1 MLDNS
6 SDQQPIIEAKDLTTR
21 FDIKSGM
28 FGKVTGRVHAVEGV
42 NFHVNP
48 KETLSL
54 VGESGCGKSTT
65 GRSLLK
71 LVEPTRGKVIFEGE
85 DITDF
90 SATQM
95 RAIRP
100 QLQMIFQDPFASLNP
115 RLTAGAA
122 IAEPMKV
129 HGIASGSELK
139 DRVASLLRR
148 VGLPPEYAQRFP
160 HEFSGGQR
168 QRICIARAL
177 GLNPRMIVAD
187 EAVSALDVTIKAQVI
202 NFMMELQDEF
212 DIAFLFIS
220 HDMAVVE
227 RISHRVAVMYLG
239 QIVELGSRQ
248 AVFENPTHPYTKKLL
263 AAVPVADPRERNL
276 NRALNADEIP
286 SPVKPVGF
294 EPNLVKMEEIAPG
307 HFVLPH

>member
-71 LVEPTRGKVIFEGE
+71 LVEPTRGKVIFEGK

-202 NFMMELQDEF
+202 NLMMELQDEF

-239 QIVELGSRQ
+239 QIVELGTRQ
-248 AVFENPTHPYTKKLL
+248 AVFENPTHPYTRKLL

>member
-71 LVEPTRGKVIFEGE
+71 LVEPTRGKVIFEGK

-202 NFMMELQDEF
+202 NLMMELQDEF

-294 EPNLVKMEEIAPG
+294 DPNLVKMDEIAPG

>member
-1 MLDNS
+1 MLDTS
-6 SDQQPIIEAKDLTTR
+6 TSLQPIIEAKDLTTR

-42 NFHVNP
+42 NFHVYP
-48 KETLSL
+48 QETLSL

-71 LVEPTRGKVIFEGE
+71 LVEPTRGQVIFEGQ

-90 SATQM
+90 SSTQM

-139 DRVASLLRR
+139 DRVASLLQR

-177 GLNPRMIVAD
+177 GLNPKMIVAD

-202 NFMMELQDEF
+202 NLMMELQEEF
-212 DIAFLFIS
+212 GIAFLFIS

-286 SPVKPVGF
+286 SPVKPVGY
-294 EPNLVKMEEIAPG
+294 EPKLERMDEVSPG

>member
-71 LVEPTRGKVIFEGE
+71 LVEPTRGKVIFEGK

-148 VGLPPEYAQRFP
+148 VGLPPEYSQRFP

-202 NFMMELQDEF
+202 NLMMELQDEF

-239 QIVELGSRQ
+239 QIVELGTRQ